1 MQSSYKNKN
10 LKESAQ
16 TWNDKLELSDGLY
29 FLSGIQDYFDYIIK
43 EHEALTINP
52 PIDAFQA
59 HLYKPKTQLK
69 IH

>member
-29 FLSGIQDYFDYIIK
+29 FYQVVKII
-43 EHEALTINP
+43 LI
-52 PIDAFQA
+52 I
-59 HLYKPKTQLK
+59 L
-69 IH
+69 